1 MEWLYRILALGLYDK
16 LTTSPHS
23 EITENIDH
31 YVAAGNPGKLG
42 SISDSSLSSNFVY
55 ESDDSFIVSGN
66 SMFPDGIKDGYI
78 LRTRPINSIKEDIK
92 CGNLIVIS
100 VDEDF
105 YRMRHH
111 GRSPIFK
118 YKLRRAIMSVPLNIS
133 FEQLKDALV
142 GTFAEVFSRRESN
155 DLKES
160 FVEAKKFYKDEELF
174 LSATYHNGEIHYSF
188 HPCNRIKKLV
198 DAVSNQSNQ
207 RLKSIDSD
215 LLAS

>member
-23 EITENIDH
+23 EITDNIDH

-42 SISDSSLSSNFVY
+42 TVSDSSLSSNFVY
-55 ESDDSFIVSGN
+55 ESEDSVIVSGN

-78 LRTRPINSIKEDIK
+78 LHTRPINSIEDIN

-105 YRMRHH
+105 YKMRHH
-111 GRSPIFK
+111 GKSPIFK
-118 YKLRRAIMSVPLNIS
+118 LKLRRAIMPVPANIS
-133 FEQLKDALV
+133 FEQLKKELV
-142 GTFAEVFSRRESN
+142 GTFAEVFSKRESN

-160 FVEAKKFYKDEELF
+160 FEEARDYYTNEDLF
-174 LSATYHNGEIHYSF
+174 LSATYHNGKIHYSF
-188 HPCNRIKKLV
+188 HPSIRINKLV
-198 DAVSNQSNQ
+198 HAVLNQSNQ
-207 RLKSIDSD
+207 KLKSIDSD